1 MKSNQYFYST
11 KNILLFV
18 CSIIC
23 ILIHEYDKFFQS
35 FIKLKETNSIVF
47 IFVNKVNHH
56 VIWNFFEIGRDSPI
70 NCKKT
75 LKIFCNF
82 INGIKKLINKMQKH
96 QNSFIFCL
104 RQRGIFSQHLSSWQ
118 FSRFALHSQLWH
130 FYNQRN
136 RRVPRHRWLFIKK
149 KLLRSGVSPW
159 GANISWFGVSTILN
173 DFEMLSQAS
182 HPQPDPWIGTDFFE
196 SYSTR
201 LSYEP
206 NCLVTCWVKSDS
218 SDGYYPP
225 PLPIGARFSQ

>member
-82 INGIKKLINKMQKH
+82 INGIKKMINKMQKH

-130 FYNQRN
+130 FYNQHN
-136 RRVPRHRWLFIKK
+136 RHVPRHQWLFIKK
-149 KLLRSGVSPW
+149 K
-159 GANISWFGVSTILN
+159 
-173 DFEMLSQAS
+173 
-182 HPQPDPWIGTDFFE
+182 
-196 SYSTR
+196 SY
-201 LSYEP
+201 
-206 NCLVTCWVKSDS
+206 
-218 SDGYYPP
+218 
-225 PLPIGARFSQ
+225 